1 MSVSPNPPSGSS
13 RPRVLDGNSAVRAL
27 VDSLRTRIISGLI
40 LSLPI
45 ALTFWI
51 IYQLYLA
58 FSKTILEPAT
68 GVVRVLL
75 GYREGFN
82 PNGVWERYLSPII
95 AIVLVGSLLYM
106 LGLFA
111 RSGLRRALDWILL
124 HLPGVTTIYK
134 ALSNVFQSL
143 EAGGQG
149 SSFQRV
155 VLVEF
160 PHPGSKA
167 LGFVTKTLADAS
179 TGETILCVCVL
190 TGVVPPAGF
199 TLYVP
204 EPSVTDVDWSVNQA
218 LQSIISG
225 GINTPTVIHY
235 THGLKVPKTG
245 PIVDELGHPI
255 PSAPHFDDELPA
267 SR

>member
-1 MSVSPNPPSGSS
+1 MSANPAPPPE
-13 RPRVLDGNSAVRAL
+13 RPRPHVLDGSSAVRAL
-27 VDSLRTRIISGLI
+27 VDSMKTRIISGLI
-40 LSLPI
+40 LALPI

-58 FSKTILEPAT
+58 LNKAILEPAT
-68 GVVRVLL
+68 RVVRILL
-75 GYREGFN
+75 GFREGFN
-82 PNGVWERYLSPII
+82 PNGTWEQYVSPLI
-95 AIVLVGSLLYM
+95 AIVLVASLLYM

-111 RSGLRRALDWILL
+111 RSGLRRALDWVLL

-134 ALSNVFQSL
+134 ALSNVFRSL

-179 TGETILCVCVL
+179 TGKSILCVCVL

-204 EPSVTDVDWSVNQA
+204 EENVTDVDWSVNQA
-218 LQSIISG
+218 LQAIISG

-235 THGLKVPKTG
+235 ARGLKVPPTG
-245 PIVDELGHPI
+245 PIVDPLGHPI
-255 PSAPHFDDELPA
+255 PHPEPHFDDEL
-267 SR
+267 

>member
-1 MSVSPNPPSGSS
+1 MSANPTPPPE
-13 RPRVLDGNSAVRAL
+13 RPRALVLDGPAAVRAL
-27 VDSLRTRIISGLI
+27 VDSMRTRIISGLI
-40 LSLPI
+40 LALPL

-58 FSKTILEPAT
+58 LNKAILGPASDL
-68 GVVRVLL
+68 VRFLL
-75 GYREGFN
+75 GYREGFD
-82 PNGVWERYLSPII
+82 PNGPWSRYVSPLI
-95 AIVLVGSLLYM
+95 AIVLVASLLYM

-111 RSGLRRALDWILL
+111 RSSLRRALDWVLL

-134 ALSNVFQSL
+134 AVSSVFQSL
-143 EAGGQG
+143 ESQGQG

-155 VLVEF
+155 VLIEF

-167 LGFVTKTLADAS
+167 LGFVTRTLADAT
-179 TGETILCVCVL
+179 TGRTILCVCVL

-204 EPSVTDVDWSVNQA
+204 EEGVIDVDWSVNQA
-218 LQSIISG
+218 LQAILSG

-235 THGLKVPKTG
+235 ARGLKVPPGG
-245 PIVDELGHPI
+245 PIVDPLGHPI
-255 PSAPHFDDELPA
+255 PHPSPHFDDE
-267 SR
+267 S

>member
-1 MSVSPNPPSGSS
+1 MSTSPKSPSGPH
-13 RPRVLDGNSAVRAL
+13 RNHVLDGHAALRAL

-40 LSLPI
+40 LALPI

-58 FSKTILEPAT
+58 LNNAIIGPAS
-68 GVVRVLL
+68 GLVRILL
-75 GYREGFN
+75 GYREGFD
-82 PNGVWERYLSPII
+82 PNSPWAKYISPLI
-95 AIVLVGSLLYM
+95 ALVLVGSLLYM

-111 RSGLRRALDWILL
+111 RSGLRRALDWVLL

-134 ALSNVFQSL
+134 AISSVFQSL
-143 EAGGQG
+143 EAGGLSG
-149 SSFQRV
+149 SFQRV

-160 PHPGSKA
+160 PHPGAKA

-179 TGETILCVCVL
+179 TGQTILCVCVL

-199 TLYVP
+199 TLYFP
-204 EPSVTDVDWSVNQA
+204 EASVTDVDWSVNQA
-218 LQSIISG
+218 LQAIISG
-225 GINTPTVIHY
+225 GINTPNVIHY
-235 THGLKVPKTG
+235 TQGLEVPKTG

-255 PSAPHFDDELPA
+255 PSSPHFDDEV
-267 SR
+267 